1 VGRGEH
7 KSYCV
12 LLLGYAVSEEAIH
25 RAEVIVGST
34 DGFKIAE
41 ADLEIR
47 GPGEFLGRRQSGM
60 PGFKM
65 ANLVR
70 DVALLKLA
78 RDAARELLSRDPDLK
93 LAENQLLRAQMEQY
107 KAAIVG

>member
-1 VGRGEH
+1 
-7 KSYCV
+7 
-12 LLLGYAVSEEAIH
+12 
-25 RAEVIVGST
+25 
-34 DGFKIAE
+34 
-41 ADLEIR
+41 
-47 GPGEFLGRRQSGM
+47 M

-93 LAENQLLRAQMEQY
+93 LAENQLLRDQMEQY
-107 KAAIVG
+107 KTAIVG